1 MEKRFTLK
9 RGSLLLCYFISY
21 GTIRFGLELLRTD
34 TSFRLFGLSRNG
46 WVSMLVTLS
55 AVAFL
60 VWREKRASSDQG
72 PGASELETAA

>member
-1 MEKRFTLK
+1 
-9 RGSLLLCYFISY
+9 
-21 GTIRFGLELLRTD
+21 LLRTD

-60 VWREKRASSDQG
+60 VWREKRASSDHG